1 MLIPTMPFDYAR
13 LIDVTDRGR
22 KTRQRL
28 AGRRV
33 RRATPHIPEV
43 R

>member
-22 KTRQRL
+22 RTRHRP
-28 AGRRV
+28 AGSRV
-33 RRATPHIPEV
+33 RRAATHIPEV